1 METACAEW
9 VAFYEEIQVER
20 IGFGFNWGQFGMEM
34 FDVGTLAKSIL
45 RGISDDRVDNR
56 MRVRSG
62 QPQVITPIL
71 QIDARY
77 DKCIRALL
85 RLDISRRYGTT
96 DTQCPYLISYEVL
109 PLTRLP
115 LDELQTI
122 ARNNYV
128 AKISENRVEMALAV
142 SKIRGWGFNT
152 FAVRS
157 KLNDD
162 VLSKIKS
169 FV

>member
-9 VAFYEEIQVER
+9 VAFYEEIQDER
-20 IGFGFNWGQFGMEM
+20 IGFGLNWSQFGMEM

-45 RGISDDRVDNR
+45 RTLMYDQAVNR
-56 MRVRSG
+56 RLIRSG
-62 QPQVITPIL
+62 LPQVITPIL
-71 QIDARY
+71 RIDASY
-77 DKCIRALL
+77 EPCIRTLL
-85 RLDISRRYGTT
+85 RLDISRRYGATE
-96 DTQCPYLISYEVL
+96 TQCPYLLSYEVL
-109 PLTRLP
+109 PLTRVP

-128 AKISENRVEMALAV
+128 AKISENKVEMALAV

-162 VLSKIKS
+162 VLGKIKS